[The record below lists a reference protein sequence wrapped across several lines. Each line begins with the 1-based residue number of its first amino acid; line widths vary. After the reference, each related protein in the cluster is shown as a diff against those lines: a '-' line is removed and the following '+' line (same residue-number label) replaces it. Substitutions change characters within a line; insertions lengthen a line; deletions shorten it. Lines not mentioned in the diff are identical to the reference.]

1 MTPNSAYQSGM
12 NTPDMQGRMGTY
24 EPNKDP
30 FGNMRK
36 GGHTGVILETKILQ
50 YPFRYICSKWALIFN
65 AFPVGEQFLPANQG
79 PNSGVGDQQQ
89 QQPPPQQQQQ
99 QQQQPPFNRG
109 PPGAMGTMPMGPR
122 QQYPYGPGY
131 DRR

>member
-12 NTPDMQGRMGTY
+12 NTPEMQGRMGTY

-30 FGNMRK
+30 FGTMRK
-36 GGHTGVILETKILQ
+36 GELTTAEWMMLSQELKYLCIQILN
-50 YPFRYICSKWALIFN
+50 SKWALIVN

-79 PNSGVGDQQQ
+79 PNSGVGDQQPQ
-89 QQPPPQQQQQ
+89 TQP
-99 QQQQPPFNRG
+99 QQQPPFNRG

>member
-36 GGHTGVILETKILQ
+36 GGHSEWTRAEWIML
-50 YPFRYICSKWALIFN
+50 S
-65 AFPVGEQFLPANQG
+65 
-79 PNSGVGDQQQ
+79 
-89 QQPPPQQQQQ
+89 
-99 QQQQPPFNRG
+99 
-109 PPGAMGTMPMGPR
+109 
-122 QQYPYGPGY
+122 
-131 DRR
+131 